1 MTSQS
6 TYIHRSFVNFL
17 IDLEKEFTMVTANM
31 KMEHGLQL
39 GQLNDQMIKH
49 KEK

>member
-1 MTSQS
+1 
-6 TYIHRSFVNFL
+6 
-17 IDLEKEFTMVTANM
+17 MVTANM